1 MSLLG
6 SIFLKCPA
14 KLLPSSKVGGSKGCL
29 ELWTESKIV
38 MYLSNCIFNE
48 WVNIP
53 QMYNLCK
60 LLLEESC
67 KVSMAAQ
74 LTGLP
79 DQRSAAATVAQSS
92 SHQYIS
98 GK

>member
-14 KLLPSSKVGGSKGCL
+14 KLLPSSKLGGSKGCL

-67 KVSMAAQ
+67 KMSMAA
-74 LTGLP
+74 
-79 DQRSAAATVAQSS
+79 
-92 SHQYIS
+92 
-98 GK
+98 